1 MIFRENTSFVEKVYI
16 MIVFA
21 EFNCIIDNVP
31 HQNFQKMKK
40 LCTLCLNLKYFFFRT
55 VISFSE
61 ELQIMFIFCD
71 EVVQWYVPSRNL
83 TTNSVF

>member
-1 MIFRENTSFVEKVYI
+1 

-21 EFNCIIDNVP
+21 EFNCVIDNVP
-31 HQNFQKMKK
+31 HRNFQKMKK
-40 LCTLCLNLKYFFFRT
+40 LCTLCLNLKYIFFRT

-71 EVVQWYVPSRNL
+71 DVDSDSDTDSLFN
-83 TTNSVF
+83 TNMYILAT